1 MPIQHNA
8 AGKEITSL
16 RRNSG
21 MKSILAMVVIALLQ
35 LLIAGRSQEAT
46 VVLAA
51 DIKSK
56 PQSNAQMKADCI
68 TSSKRGSTGVK
79 DREYLPVYS
88 TRSVSRG
95 SSGYHCWTVDNY
107 SPYGLHWS
115 SDAANAMN
123 DFIVFQYDVGS
134 SKQVTLELKGG
145 WISFSNNSEKGNPL
159 YLAVYEGSP
168 PESLFK
174 DKESDFKKSKPLYVG
189 KPWFR
194 PDNTNYVKIVP
205 LTIPLSV
212 RRSTLSVVLLGVD
225 SWSNTSVRV
234 EIVGLRL
241 VSRMPLQTKT
251 QMKK

>member
-1 MPIQHNA
+1 
-8 AGKEITSL
+8 
-16 RRNSG
+16 
-21 MKSILAMVVIALLQ
+21 MKSIFAMVVIATLQ
-35 LLIAGRSQEAT
+35 LFLAGGSREAP
-46 VVLAA
+46 VALAA
-51 DIKSK
+51 DIQSK

-68 TSSKRGSTGVK
+68 TSSKRGSMGVK

-115 SDAANAMN
+115 SDADNTMN

-168 PESLFK
+168 PESVFK
-174 DKESDFKKSKPLYVG
+174 EGDFKKSKPLYIG

-194 PDNTNYVKIVP
+194 PDNTNYVKIDP
-205 LTIPLSV
+205 QTISLSV

-241 VSRMPLQTKT
+241 VSRTPLPAKT